1 MNLHGHINQL
11 RAAIARSED
20 DLRRMRDALGPGQ
33 CPCCVGA
40 AYGGTVG
47 PYDTLARKR
56 DRQDAWLRVLLAKAG
71 AAGDLSMASAAYAK
85 IVERHGRIK

>member
-1 MNLHGHINQL
+1 MNLRDSIDQL
-11 RAAIARSED
+11 RAVIVRSENE
-20 DLRRMRDALGPGQ
+20 LQRMRDALGPGQ

-56 DRQDAWLRVLLAKAG
+56 DRQDAWLRVLLAKAD
-71 AAGDLSMASAAYAK
+71 APGDLPRASAAYARL
-85 IVERHGRIK
+85 VERHGRIR